1 MSVCTNSTED
11 YRESII
17 NTTKALEIDPSAV
30 KALYLRSMARF
41 KKQDLDQALAD
52 CKEAIKLSPSDTKL
66 RAHFEA
72 IRKEKAAKAKGA
84 KSAMQKMFAEGVYN
98 EKEAPKV
105 KKVHDKLPEFSADR
119 RQTFFDIEISD
130 PDNGDAVTESG
141 RVVFEVFDKEV
152 PKTAEN
158 FIMLC
163 RGDKGAPMH
172 YKGNKFHR
180 IIDNFMMQG
189 GDTTAGN
196 GTGGVSIYGE
206 KFEDEGVWYPHT
218 HAGVL
223 SMANAGPNTN
233 GS

>member
-1 MSVCTNSTED
+1 MPD
-11 YRESII
+11 
-17 NTTKALEIDPSAV
+17 
-30 KALYLRSMARF
+30 
-41 KKQDLDQALAD
+41 
-52 CKEAIKLSPSDTKL
+52 
-66 RAHFEA
+66 
-72 IRKEKAAKAKGA
+72 
-84 KSAMQKMFAEGVYN
+84 
-98 EKEAPKV
+98 
-105 KKVHDKLPEFSADR
+105 FSADR

-233 GS
+233 GSQFFICYGPTPHLNEKHTIYGRVISGYDICLKAALVDKTGDKPNKPVTIVDCGELEGDSKLTAETADFLSSYSA